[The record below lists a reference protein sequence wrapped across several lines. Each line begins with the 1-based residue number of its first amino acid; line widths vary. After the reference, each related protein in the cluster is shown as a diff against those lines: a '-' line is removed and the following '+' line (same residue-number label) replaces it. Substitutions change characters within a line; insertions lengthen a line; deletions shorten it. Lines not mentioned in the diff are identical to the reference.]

1 MLSVGVEIKVEDLTK
16 SFGKQLIWGDP
27 SLTIEIIEGLDI
39 AHCTENP
46 PAHHQHREILSSA
59 RPEPAGLRH
68 GGRRREL
75 DSR

>member
-46 PAHHQHREILSSA
+46 PAHHQHRES
-59 RPEPAGLRH
+59 
-68 GGRRREL
+68 
-75 DSR
+75 